1 MHNSVGKRKFAY
13 VNLEKYVVSD
23 QLGGKR
29 HIEGVIEGF
38 GDDFETTFISYDS
51 KLIDAKCGS
60 REVSPSFYYIR
71 IAKLLL
77 TSSYDVINLRK
88 TLVGMYICLLPIL
101 LMKIFG
107 HKTIYILEYNGIS
120 GDFRVSNRVMKLI
133 FLYLN
138 SLPML
143 VYDRAYCVNENI
155 ANRLASTVFVKPSK
169 VFVCPN
175 GCFVSGKK
183 QLNRKNHNQIELVF
197 YGSDQ
202 PKYHLEWLLDTLSTS
217 DYIQTVHLF
226 GHELERYSN
235 FSKVKCHGI
244 KRPGDFIAELQVLLI
259 EGSNLFGVIPLDI
272 LPAGTDI
279 VPIKAMDF
287 LSVPIPILSSNA
299 CLSQKDFSKIRYCYN
314 VGDRNSL
321 LGVVEHLAL
330 NQEYTDSY
338 WNKKLDEVMLKYSWS
353 ETLKSLVSSID

>member
-1 MHNSVGKRKFAY
+1 MHNSVEKRKFAY

-51 KLIDAKCGS
+51 ELIDANCGC

-71 IAKLLL
+71 IAKLILK
-77 TSSYDVINLRK
+77 SSYDVINFRK
-88 TLVGMYICLLPIL
+88 TLIGMYICLLPIL

-120 GDFRVSNRVMKLI
+120 GDFRVSNKIIRQV

-155 ANRLASTVFVKPSK
+155 ANRLSATIFVKPSK

-175 GCFVSGKK
+175 GCFVSDKIK
-183 QLNRKNHNQIELVF
+183 FNRKNRNQIDLVF

-202 PKYHLEWLLDTLSTS
+202 PKYHLEWLLDTLSIS
-217 DYIQTVHLF
+217 DYIQTIHLF
-226 GHELERYSN
+226 GHGLERYSS
-235 FSKVKCHGI
+235 FSKVKCHGA
-244 KRPGDFIAELQVLLI
+244 KRPSDFITELQILLI

-299 CLSQKDFSKIRYCYN
+299 CLSQKDFSEVRYCYN
-314 VGDRNSL
+314 IGDRNSL

-330 NQEYTDSY
+330 NQEYTDPY
-338 WNKKLDEVMLKYSWS
+338 WNQKLDEVMLKYSWS
-353 ETLKSLVSSID
+353 ETLKSLVSSIE

>member
-1 MHNSVGKRKFAY
+1 MA
-13 VNLEKYVVSD
+13 
-23 QLGGKR
+23 
-29 HIEGVIEGF
+29 
-38 GDDFETTFISYDS
+38 
-51 KLIDAKCGS
+51 
-60 REVSPSFYYIR
+60 IR
-71 IAKLLL
+71 
-77 TSSYDVINLRK
+77 
-88 TLVGMYICLLPIL
+88 
-101 LMKIFG
+101 
-107 HKTIYILEYNGIS
+107 IYILEYNGIS
-120 GDFRVSNRVMKLI
+120 GDVRVSNRVMKLI

-175 GCFVSGKK
+175 GCFVLGKK

-217 DYIQTVHLF
+217 DYIHTVHLF